1 MGDRSQLL
9 LGQPR
14 NKVNDLAELV
24 GIANAIEVEAV
35 TRYAQLAQLMER
47 RGEFNTAATFR
58 GMCELEKGHVDAV
71 GRWATSLHQEI
82 RPPSNFTWHL
92 PPEIGASW
100 GEAQHSSLLT
110 PYRALAIAVT
120 NEERAFAFYAYIAAN
135 ATDPEVQRQAE
146 MMAREE
152 LAHASELRVR
162 RRQAYR
168 REHPGDTAK
177 NLGIETLAAFRAFER
192 RLEDDAAGFHRR
204 IALALST
211 AGDAQSAGLVDAM
224 ARSEGEPLLGDR
236 PIVPE
241 ELMAKKPSA
250 LLHAAMQPLERA
262 SEIYE
267 DLIAHAATE
276 ELLTAAQTALRSVV
290 ERIASLSRRRS
301 EIEGEP

>member
-1 MGDRSQLL
+1 
-9 LGQPR
+9 
-14 NKVNDLAELV
+14 
-24 GIANAIEVEAV
+24 
-35 TRYAQLAQLMER
+35 
-47 RGEFNTAATFR
+47 
-58 GMCELEKGHVDAV
+58 MCELEKRHIDAV
-71 GRWATSLHQEI
+71 GRWAKSLHQEVGPAHSFAW
-82 RPPSNFTWHL
+82 RL
-92 PPEIGASW
+92 PGEIGASW
-100 GEAQHSSLLT
+100 DEVQDSSLLT

-120 NEERAFAFYAYIAAN
+120 NEERAFAFYAYVAAH

-168 REHPGDTAK
+168 REYARDTAT
-177 NLGIETLAAFRAFER
+177 NLDIETLAAFRAFER
-192 RLEDDAAGFHRR
+192 DLEDDAAGFHRR
-204 IALALST
+204 IARALST
-211 AGDAQSAGLVDAM
+211 AGDAQSAALVDAM
-224 ARSEGEPLLGDR
+224 ARSEGEPFLGDR

-241 ELMAKKPSA
+241 EPMAKEPSA

-276 ELLTAAQTALRSVV
+276 ELLAAAQAALRSVV
-290 ERIASLSRRRS
+290 ERIAILSRRRS